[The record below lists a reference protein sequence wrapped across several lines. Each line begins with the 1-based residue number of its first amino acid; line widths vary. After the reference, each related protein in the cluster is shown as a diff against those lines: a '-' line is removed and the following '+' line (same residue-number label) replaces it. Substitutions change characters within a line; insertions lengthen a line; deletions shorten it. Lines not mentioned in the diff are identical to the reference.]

1 MTAPLAKPVPSKPI
15 ISFENITKRY
25 GKVVAV
31 DNVSLTIEEGEF
43 FSLLGP
49 SGCGKTTLL
58 RMLAGFE
65 VPTEGRILIDG
76 QDVSQTPPNRR
87 PVNMVFQSYAV
98 FPHMSVADNVAY
110 GLKVDGVPAA
120 ERDRRVEE
128 ALALV
133 KLEGYGARK
142 PDQLSGGQRQRV
154 ALARALV
161 KRPRVLLLDEPL
173 SALDAK
179 LRDQMRSEL
188 TQLQEKVGIT
198 FIMVTHDQDEAL
210 AMATRCA
217 VMNRGLLQQ
226 VATPSDLYEFPNS
239 RFVADFIGQVN
250 LFEGQ
255 LTIDEPDHAV
265 ISSNEVGVPI
275 YLDHG
280 VTGAANTTLW
290 AAIRPEKIEIHKRVD
305 GVAALKMEDAPEGH
319 NVVAGT
325 ITHLSYLGS
334 ETVFDVTLGN
344 GRLVKVVRSNLT
356 RWDQEDFTWD
366 EPVWLSWHAC
376 SAAVLLS

>member
-1 MTAPLAKPVPSKPI
+1 MTASFANPAPRKPI

-110 GLKVDGVPAA
+110 GLKVDGVPAT

-305 GVAALKMEDAPEGH
+305 GVAAVKMEDAPEGH

>member
-1 MTAPLAKPVPSKPI
+1 MSRPPI
-15 ISFENITKRY
+15 IRFENVTKRY

-31 DNVSLTIEEGEF
+31 DDVTLSIEEGEF
-43 FSLLGP
+43 FALLGP

-65 VPTEGRILIDG
+65 TPTEGRILIDG
-76 QDVSQTPPNRR
+76 EDVSRVPPNRR

-98 FPHMSVADNVAY
+98 FPHMSVADNVGY
-110 GLKVDGVPAA
+110 GLKVDGVGAA
-120 ERDRRVEE
+120 ERATRVEE

-133 KLEGYGARK
+133 KLDGLGQRK

-179 LRDQMRSEL
+179 LRDAMRAEL

-198 FIMVTHDQDEAL
+198 FVMVTHDQDEAL
-210 AMATRCA
+210 AMACRCA

-226 VATPSDLYEFPNS
+226 VATPSDLYEFPGS

-250 LFEGQ
+250 LFEGT
-255 LTIDEPDHAV
+255 LSADEPDHAIV
-265 ISSNEVGVPI
+265 TATDLALPVFI
-275 YLDHG
+275 DHG
-280 VTGAANTTLW
+280 VTGAAGTTLW
-290 AAIRPEKIEIHKRVD
+290 LALRPEKIELHKR
-305 GVAALKMEDAPEGH
+305 GPEAALAPVDEAPAGH
-319 NVVAGT
+319 NHAAGV
-325 ITHLSYLGS
+325 IRHIHYLGS
-334 ETVFDVTLGN
+334 ESTYDVELAS
-344 GRLVKVVRSNLT
+344 GRLVKALRSNLT
-356 RWDQEDFTWD
+356 RWDQEDFETG
-366 EPVWLSWHAC
+366 EAVWIAWHAC
-376 SAAVLLS
+376 SPAVLLT

>member
-1 MTAPLAKPVPSKPI
+1 MPAPLAKSVQRKPI

-76 QDVSQTPPNRR
+76 QDVSQIPPNKR

-98 FPHMSVADNVAY
+98 FPHMNVADNVAY

-120 ERDRRVEE
+120 ERARRVEE

-255 LTIDEPDHAV
+255 LTVDEPDHAV
-265 ISSNEVGVPI
+265 ISSDEAGVPI

-290 AAIRPEKIEIHKRVD
+290 AAIRPEKIEIHKRAA
-305 GVAALKMEDAPEGH
+305 GTAALKMEDAPEGH

-334 ETVFDVTLGN
+334 ETVFDVALDN
-344 GRLVKVVRSNLT
+344 GRSVKVVRSNLT

-376 SAAVLLS
+376 SPAVLLS